1 MGRSSYPPQM
11 DSPSKQLMLDL
22 TRDLEQLRVHNFEL
36 KKVKAYERR
45 SFYESLDKLDSEL
58 EAQHNAALDKVAA
71 RHDQVLEEAEETLR
85 AHQRAEEESRRKAEE
100 ARREAE
106 RKEQERAEKLR
117 RDKEEFARRE
127 VERQAALKV
136 AEEAKRQ
143 ALEETEKRK
152 QLEQKEKERKEQ
164 ERKER
169 ERLEEEARKR
179 QAETQKAEQEAAQRL
194 KDETSQNQQA
204 ARQKQLGG
212 GKLTAEEVKIH
223 QRYVE
228 LHQHLKKFR
237 QYLKD
242 QAKMNPIVKQNM
254 GEMRRTIKKCVG
266 QLREGKGVNKNQ
278 TTEIRTTLEKAVS
291 ISEPSVDIRQFIAF
305 PPENIA
311 NSDDNK
317 VPALLIY
324 ALNIFSKSLIS
335 SLITEASINHGHAE
349 PIGIVA
355 AQIFSMDAFIYKGYH
370 MVDILW
376 AKYRV
381 VCPALWGFTGSEKTE
396 SGRRALGWW
405 RDAPDGPYVSE
416 QAHADRMT
424 ALGGGFAA
432 LTLRNFGKTA
442 RKNPFPNT
450 LYWTSMHK
458 ILNIPPNEIQE
469 THVTILS
476 AMLRS
481 SAERIVGFFGHVGLA
496 LMRRAIVD
504 LPASLPHQG
513 MGVNQ
518 LKLLKDLYKRDKN
531 III

>member
-1 MGRSSYPPQM
+1 MGRLSYPPQM

-22 TRDLEQLRVHNFEL
+22 TRDLEQLRVHNSEL

-45 SFYESLDKLDSEL
+45 SFYEGLDKLDSEL

-71 RHDQVLEEAEETLR
+71 RHDQLLKEAEETLR

-100 ARREAE
+100 ARKEAE
-106 RKEQERAEKLR
+106 RKERERVEKLR
-117 RDKEEFARRE
+117 RDKEELARRE
-127 VERQAALKV
+127 AERQAALKV
-136 AEEAKRQ
+136 AQEAKRK
-143 ALEETEKRK
+143 ALEEAETRK
-152 QLEQKEKERKEQ
+152 QFEQKEKERKDQ
-164 ERKER
+164 
-169 ERLEEEARKR
+169 ERLEEENRKR
-179 QAETQKAEQEAAQRL
+179 RAETQKAEQEAAQRL
-194 KDETSQNQQA
+194 QNEAAQMQQS
-204 ARQKQLGG
+204 ARQKRLGAG
-212 GKLTAEEVKIH
+212 RLTEEEVKIH

-237 QYLKD
+237 QYLKNE
-242 QAKMNPIVKQNM
+242 AKTNPIVKQNM

-266 QLREGKGVNKNQ
+266 QLREGKGVNKGQ
-278 TTEIRTTLEKAVS
+278 TQEIRTTLEKASS
-291 ISEPSVDIRQFIAF
+291 IAEPSVDIRQFIAF

-324 ALNIFSKSLIS
+324 AINIFVKSLIS
-335 SLITEASINHGHAE
+335 SLITEASINQGHAE
-349 PIGIVA
+349 PVGIVA
-355 AQIFSMDAFIYKGYH
+355 AQIFSMDAFIYKGHH

-381 VCPALWGFTGSEKTE
+381 ICPALWGFHGSEKTE

-405 RDAPDGPYVSE
+405 REAPDGPFVSE
-416 QAHADRMT
+416 QTHADRMT
-424 ALGGGFAA
+424 ALGAGFAA
-432 LTLRNFGKTA
+432 LTLRNFGKTP

-450 LYWTSMHK
+450 LYWSAMHK

-469 THVTILS
+469 THVTLLS

-481 SAERIVGFFGHVGLA
+481 SAERIVSFFGHIGLA

-504 LPASLPHQG
+504 LPNSLPHQG
-513 MGVNQ
+513 MAVNQ
-518 LKLLKDLYKRDKN
+518 LKLLRDLYKRDRN
-531 III
+531 ILI